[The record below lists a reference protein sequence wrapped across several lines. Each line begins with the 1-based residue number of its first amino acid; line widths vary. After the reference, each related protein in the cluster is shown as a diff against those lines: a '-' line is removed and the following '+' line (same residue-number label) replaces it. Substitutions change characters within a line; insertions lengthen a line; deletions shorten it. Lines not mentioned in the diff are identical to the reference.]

1 MVWKVYLLRCCDG
14 SLYCG
19 VTKDVEARVSTH
31 NAGKGAKYTRSRL
44 PVELVAVSPDLGKR
58 RAFQFE
64 YHVKQ
69 LPAGQKRAAVL
80 QARGVGGV
88 ERKSSANE

>member
-19 VTKDVEARVSTH
+19 VTKDVEARVATH
-31 NAGKGAKYTRSRL
+31 NAGRGAKYTRSRL
-44 PVELVAVSPDLGKR
+44 PVEVVAVSPDLEKR

-64 YHVKQ
+64 YHVKR
-69 LPAGQKRAAVL
+69 LPASQKCAAVL
-80 QARGVGGV
+80 QGKGAGGV
-88 ERKSSANE
+88 D